1 MKALTP
7 PAPDL
12 SACPVD
18 LPETPEPSGK
28 APAAGQTLRLDVG
41 GMTCASCSARVERA
55 LNKLPGVQAASVNL
69 ATTQAE
75 VTYDP
80 QTATPQAIADAV
92 SAAGY
97 TPIVAET
104 ALDVEGMTCA
114 SCVGR
119 VERALRKQP
128 GVLSATVNLAVNRA
142 QVRYL
147 PAMLDA
153 QALAQAVVD
162 AGYGARPVQEGDAAA
177 EDASA
182 AAHARNLARMRR
194 GLLLAA
200 ALALPVLL
208 LSMLPM
214 LWPALDAALLRVSPV
229 PRFWDWVQFVLTS
242 AVLFGPGRRFF
253 RTGAI
258 AYRHLSPD
266 MNSLVATGTGAAW
279 AYSTLVLLAPQWFAA
294 ESRHVYFDS
303 AAVVVAVILAGKYLE
318 ELAKGR
324 ASTAIH
330 KLLGLQAKQATR
342 LDAQG
347 AEQQVSLAAL
357 HIGDRV
363 LVRPGE
369 RIPVDGSVIEGDSH
383 VDESML
389 TGEAVP
395 VRRKPGD
402 RVVGGTVNAEGR
414 LVIEAT
420 ALGKDTV
427 LSQIVRL
434 VESAQTGKLPVQ
446 RVADRVVAVFTPVVL
461 LIAAASFAAWLALTG
476 DVSAALVAAVAVL
489 VVACPC
495 AMGLATPAA
504 ILVGS
509 SRAAEMGVL
518 FRKGEA
524 LEALSRID
532 TVLLDKTGTV
542 TLGKPAL
549 TALHS
554 TLDDTAALRLAAA
567 LEADSEHPLA
577 RAVRDAAA
585 QRGLT
590 PPSVQGFA
598 AIPGYGVRA
607 SLDGH
612 TLLLGARRLMER
624 EGISLNTLGEQA
636 DALEAQGQTAV
647 FLAQDQNCIAV
658 LGISDPLKPEAVAVV
673 QALRQRGLAIA
684 LVTGDA
690 RRTAQ
695 AVADALGIQDAPAA
709 EPSQGGG
716 SPLGGQR
723 AHASVGVSVP
733 AAEPPQGGHLPP
745 PPPPPPGG
753 GGAHSLPP
761 AEPPQGGHLPLPTS
775 PTAWGRSDHSLPTSG
790 EGRGGDG
797 PLGGQRAH
805 ASVGV
810 SVHAEVLPQDK
821 ARVVA
826 ELQAQGRRVAF
837 VGEGLNDG
845 PALAQADVGL
855 ALASG
860 TDVAI
865 EAADV
870 SLTRG
875 DLAALPSAIDT
886 ARSTLRTIHGNL
898 FWAFAYNI
906 VLIPLA
912 AGIAAPWGVHL
923 HPMLAGVAMG
933 LSSVFVLGNS
943 LRLKR
948 LSPWQAPQVHSSA
961 QSAPLSALIHTP

>member
-1 MKALTP
+1 MHTTERLPESTACSVD
-7 PAPDL
+7 PAPL
-12 SACPVD
+12 
-18 LPETPEPSGK
+18 TN
-28 APAAGQTLRLDVG
+28 APAPQPTVTPAGPTQTLRLGVD

-55 LNKLPGVQAASVNL
+55 LRKLPGVQVASVNL
-69 ATTQAE
+69 ATAQAE
-75 VTYDP
+75 VAFDP
-80 QTATPQAIADAV
+80 QTVNAQAMVDAV
-92 SAAGY
+92 ATAGY
-97 TPIVAET
+97 TPLVAEAT
-104 ALDVEGMTCA
+104 LNVEGMTCA

-119 VERALRKQP
+119 VERALRKLP

-142 QVRYL
+142 QVRFL
-147 PAMLDA
+147 PAMLRPG
-153 QALAQAVVD
+153 ALAQAVEV
-162 AGYGARPVQEGDAAA
+162 AGYSARVLQEGGAAA

-182 AAHARNLARMRR
+182 AAHAQALARMRR
-194 GLLLAA
+194 DVALGA

-214 LWPALDAALLRVSPV
+214 VWPALGAALLRAAPV
-229 PRFWDWVQFVLTS
+229 PRFWDWVQFALTT

-279 AYSTLVLLAPQWFAA
+279 AYSTLVLLAPQGFPA

-347 AEQQVSLAAL
+347 AEQQVSVSAL
-357 HIGDRV
+357 QIGDRV

-369 RIPVDGSVIEGDSH
+369 RVPVDGRVIEGDSH

-395 VRRKPGD
+395 VRRRPGD
-402 RVVGGTVNAEGR
+402 AVVGGTVNAEGR
-414 LVIEAT
+414 LVVEAT
-420 ALGKDTV
+420 ALGADTV
-427 LSQIVRL
+427 LAQIVRL
-434 VESAQTGKLPVQ
+434 VESAQTDKLPVQ

-461 LIAAASFAAWLALTG
+461 LIAASSFAVWLLITG
-476 DVSAALVAAVAVL
+476 DLSAALVAAVAVL

-542 TLGKPAL
+542 TRGRPAL

-554 TLDDTAALRLAAA
+554 TLGDDAALRLAAA

-577 RAVRDAAA
+577 RAVREAAA
-585 QRGLT
+585 QRSQDL
-590 PPSVQGFA
+590 PAVQSFA
-598 AIPGYGVRA
+598 ALPGYGVRA
-607 SLDGH
+607 MLDGQQ
-612 TLLLGARRLMER
+612 LLLGSRRLMQE
-624 EGISLNTLGEQA
+624 EGIDLKTFSAQA
-636 DALEAQGQTAV
+636 DTLETQGQTAV
-647 FLAQDQNCIAV
+647 FLAQDGACVAV
-658 LGISDPLKPEAVAVV
+658 LGISDPVKPDAAAVV
-673 QALRQRGLAIA
+673 QALRQRGLDVA

-690 RRTAQ
+690 KRTAQ
-695 AVADALGIQDAPAA
+695 TVAQALGIA
-709 EPSQGGG
+709 
-716 SPLGGQR
+716 R
-723 AHASVGVSVP
+723 
-733 AAEPPQGGHLPP
+733 
-745 PPPPPPGG
+745 
-753 GGAHSLPP
+753 
-761 AEPPQGGHLPLPTS
+761 
-775 PTAWGRSDHSLPTSG
+775 
-790 EGRGGDG
+790 
-797 PLGGQRAH
+797 
-805 ASVGV
+805 
-810 SVHAEVLPQDK
+810 VHAEVLPADK
-821 ARVVA
+821 ARVISA
-826 ELQAQGRRVAF
+826 LQAQGKRVAF

-870 SLTRG
+870 SLTRS
-875 DLAALPSAIDT
+875 DLATLPTAIDT
-886 ARSTLRTIHGNL
+886 ARRTLRTIHGNL

-948 LSPWQAPQVHSSA
+948 LSPWIASDAQAPAASPHFASLK
-961 QSAPLSALIHTP
+961 PTP

>member
-1 MKALTP
+1 MKAPTSP
-7 PAPDL
+7 TPDL
-12 SACPVD
+12 AACPVD

-80 QTATPQAIADAV
+80 QAATPQAIADAV

-97 TPIVAET
+97 TPIVAEAT
-104 ALDVEGMTCA
+104 LDVEGMTCA

-214 LWPALDAALLRVSPV
+214 LWPALDAALLRASPV

-342 LDAQG
+342 LDARG

-369 RIPVDGSVIEGDSH
+369 RLPVDGSVIEGDSH

-577 RAVRDAAA
+577 RAVHDAAA

-590 PPSVQGFA
+590 LPTVQGFA

-607 SLDGH
+607 TLDGH

-624 EGISLNTLGEQA
+624 ESISLNTLCEQA

-647 FLAQDQNCIAV
+647 FLAQDQNCIAI

-695 AVADALGIQDAPAA
+695 AVAVALGIQDAPAA
-709 EPSQGGG
+709 EPS
-716 SPLGGQR
+716 
-723 AHASVGVSVP
+723 
-733 AAEPPQGGHLPP
+733 
-745 PPPPPPGG
+745 
-753 GGAHSLPP
+753 
-761 AEPPQGGHLPLPTS
+761 QGGHLPLPTS
-775 PTAWGRSDHSLPTSG
+775 PTAWGRSDHSLPASG

-961 QSAPLSALIHTP
+961 QSAPLSALTHTP

>member
-1 MKALTP
+1 MKAPTS

-12 SACPVD
+12 AACPVD
-18 LPETPEPSGK
+18 LSDAPTPEPSGK

-55 LNKLPGVQAASVNL
+55 LNKLPGVQTSSVNL

-75 VTYDP
+75 VSYDP
-80 QTATPQAIADAV
+80 QAATPQAIADAV

-97 TPIVAET
+97 TPIVAEAT
-104 ALDVEGMTCA
+104 LDVEGMTCA

-214 LWPALDAALLRVSPV
+214 LWPALDAALLRASPV

-342 LDAQG
+342 LDARG

-369 RIPVDGSVIEGDSH
+369 RLPVDGSVIEGDSH

-395 VRRKPGD
+395 VRRKPSD

-577 RAVRDAAA
+577 RAVHDAAA

-590 PPSVQGFA
+590 LPTVQGFA

-607 SLDGH
+607 TLDGH

-624 EGISLNTLGEQA
+624 ESISLNTLCEQA

-647 FLAQDQNCIAV
+647 FLAQDQKCIAV

-695 AVADALGIQDAPAA
+695 AVAVALGIQDAPAA
-709 EPSQGGG
+709 EPPQGGG

-733 AAEPPQGGHLPP
+733 AAEP
-745 PPPPPPGG
+745 
-753 GGAHSLPP
+753 S
-761 AEPPQGGHLPLPTS
+761 QGGHLPLPTS
-775 PTAWGRSDHSLPTSG
+775 PTAWGRSDHSLPASG

-948 LSPWQAPQVHSSA
+948 LSPWQAPVSRPAA
-961 QSAPLSALIHTP
+961 QSPALSPLTHTP

>member
-1 MKALTP
+1 MKAPAST
-7 PAPDL
+7 APDL
-12 SACPVD
+12 TACPVD
-18 LPETPEPSGK
+18 LPVTPEPSGK

-55 LNKLPGVQAASVNL
+55 LRKLPGVQAASVNL

-75 VTYDP
+75 VSYDP

-97 TPIVAET
+97 TPMVAET

-214 LWPALDAALLRVSPV
+214 LWPALDASLLRASPV

-347 AEQQVSLAAL
+347 AEQQVNLAAL

-590 PPSVQGFA
+590 PPAVQGFA

-647 FLAQDQNCIAV
+647 FLAQDQTCIAV

-709 EPSQGGG
+709 EPSQGG
-716 SPLGGQR
+716 
-723 AHASVGVSVP
+723 
-733 AAEPPQGGHLPP
+733 
-745 PPPPPPGG
+745 
-753 GGAHSLPP
+753 
-761 AEPPQGGHLPLPTS
+761 HLPLPTS
-775 PTAWGRSDHSLPTSG
+775 PTAWAGVGMAPSG
-790 EGRGGDG
+790 GIERMQAWGSPSMPKCCRKTRPAWSPNCRRRGGAW
-797 PLGGQRAH
+797 P
-805 ASVGV
+805 
-810 SVHAEVLPQDK
+810 
-821 ARVVA
+821 
-826 ELQAQGRRVAF
+826 
-837 VGEGLNDG
+837 
-845 PALAQADVGL
+845 
-855 ALASG
+855 
-860 TDVAI
+860 
-865 EAADV
+865 
-870 SLTRG
+870 
-875 DLAALPSAIDT
+875 
-886 ARSTLRTIHGNL
+886 
-898 FWAFAYNI
+898 
-906 VLIPLA
+906 
-912 AGIAAPWGVHL
+912 
-923 HPMLAGVAMG
+923 
-933 LSSVFVLGNS
+933 
-943 LRLKR
+943 
-948 LSPWQAPQVHSSA
+948 SSA
-961 QSAPLSALIHTP
+961 KG

>member
-1 MKALTP
+1 MSDITTP
-7 PAPDL
+7 DDNLA
-12 SACPVD
+12 ACPVE
-18 LPETPEPSGK
+18 PPSEPTP
-28 APAAGQTLRLDVG
+28 APPPTTQGAVAKGQPLRLDVD

-55 LNKLPGVQAASVNL
+55 LRKLPGVQAASVNL

-75 VTYDP
+75 VLYDP
-80 QTATPQAIADAV
+80 QAATPQTIADAV

-97 TPIVAET
+97 TPLLAEAT
-104 ALDVEGMTCA
+104 LDVDGMTCA

-119 VERALRKQP
+119 VERALRKQT

-147 PAMLDA
+147 PSMLNA
-153 QALAQAVVD
+153 EALAQTVIA
-162 AGYGARPVQEGDAAA
+162 AGYDARPVQEADAAA

-182 AAHARNLARMRR
+182 AAHARSLLRARR
-194 GLLLAA
+194 GVWIAA
-200 ALALPVLL
+200 LLALPVLV

-214 LWPALDAALLRVSPV
+214 LWPALDAALLRASPI
-229 PRFWDWVQFVLTS
+229 PRFWDWVQFVLTT

-279 AYSTLVLLAPQWFAA
+279 VYSTLVLFAPQWFPAA
-294 ESRHVYFDS
+294 SRHVYFDS

-330 KLLGLQAKQATR
+330 KLLGLQAKQATQF
-342 LDAQG
+342 DAHG
-347 AEQQVSLAAL
+347 AEQQVSVSAL
-357 HIGDRV
+357 QIGDRV

-369 RIPVDGSVIEGDSH
+369 RLPVDGRVLEGDSH

-389 TGEAVP
+389 TGEPLP
-395 VRRKPGD
+395 VRRHAGD
-402 RVVGGTVNAEGR
+402 AVVGGTVNAEGR

-420 ALGKDTV
+420 ALGANTV
-427 LSQIVRL
+427 LAQIVRL
-434 VESAQTGKLPVQ
+434 VENAQTGKLPVQ
-446 RVADRVVAVFTPVVL
+446 RVADRVVAIFTPVVL
-461 LIAAASFAAWLALTG
+461 LIAAASFAAWLLLTG
-476 DVSAALVAAVAVL
+476 DLSAALVAAVAVL

-524 LEALSRID
+524 LEALSHID

-542 TLGKPAL
+542 TRGRPAL

-554 TLDDTAALRLAAA
+554 SLDHDAALRLAAA

-585 QRGLT
+585 QRNLQL
-590 PPSVQGFA
+590 PPVQSFA

-607 SLDGH
+607 MLDGQQ
-612 TLLLGARRLMER
+612 LLLGARRLMQKEA
-624 EGISLNTLGEQA
+624 IDLKTFSAQA
-636 DALEAQGQTAV
+636 DTLEAQGQTAV
-647 FLAQDQNCIAV
+647 FLAQGGVCVAV
-658 LGISDPLKPEAVAVV
+658 LGISDPVKLDAAAVV
-673 QALRQRGLAIA
+673 QALRQRGLDVA

-690 RRTAQ
+690 QRTAQ
-695 AVADALGIQDAPAA
+695 AVAQTLGIAQ
-709 EPSQGGG
+709 
-716 SPLGGQR
+716 
-723 AHASVGVSVP
+723 
-733 AAEPPQGGHLPP
+733 
-745 PPPPPPGG
+745 
-753 GGAHSLPP
+753 
-761 AEPPQGGHLPLPTS
+761 
-775 PTAWGRSDHSLPTSG
+775 
-790 EGRGGDG
+790 
-797 PLGGQRAH
+797 
-805 ASVGV
+805 
-810 SVHAEVLPQDK
+810 VHAEVLPADK
-821 ARVVA
+821 ARVVSV
-826 ELQAQGRRVAF
+826 LQAKGRRVAF
-837 VGEGLNDG
+837 VGDGLNDG

-875 DLAALPSAIDT
+875 ELATLPTAIDT
-886 ARSTLRTIHGNL
+886 ARHTMRAIHGNL

-912 AGIAAPWGVHL
+912 AGVAAPWGVHL

-933 LSSVFVLGNS
+933 LSSVFVLANS

-948 LSPWQAPQVHSSA
+948 LRSWVAPQAAQPA
-961 QSAPLSALIHTP
+961 QSLAHPPVLHTP

>member
-1 MKALTP
+1 MKAPTS

-12 SACPVD
+12 AACPVD
-18 LPETPEPSGK
+18 LSDAPTPEPSGK

-55 LNKLPGVQAASVNL
+55 LRKLPGVQAASVNL

-80 QTATPQAIADAV
+80 QAATPQAIADAV

-97 TPIVAET
+97 TPMVAET

-162 AGYGARPVQEGDAAA
+162 AGYGARLVQEGDAAA
-177 EDASA
+177 ENASA

-214 LWPALDAALLRVSPV
+214 LWPALDAALLRASPV
-229 PRFWDWVQFVLTS
+229 PRFWDWVQFVFTS

-279 AYSTLVLLAPQWFAA
+279 AYSTLVLLVPQWFAA

-461 LIAAASFAAWLALTG
+461 LIAAASFATWLALTG

-590 PPSVQGFA
+590 PPAVQNFA

-607 SLDGH
+607 TLDGH

-624 EGISLNTLGEQA
+624 EGIALNTLGEQA

-647 FLAQDQNCIAV
+647 FLAQDQKCIAV

-709 EPSQGGG
+709 EPPQGGG

-723 AHASVGVSVP
+723 AHASVGVF
-733 AAEPPQGGHLPP
+733 
-745 PPPPPPGG
+745 
-753 GGAHSLPP
+753 
-761 AEPPQGGHLPLPTS
+761 
-775 PTAWGRSDHSLPTSG
+775 
-790 EGRGGDG
+790 
-797 PLGGQRAH
+797 
-805 ASVGV
+805 
-810 SVHAEVLPQDK
+810 VHAEVLPQDK

-948 LSPWQAPQVHSSA
+948 LSPWQAPVSRPAA
-961 QSAPLSALIHTP
+961 QSPALSPLTHTP

>member
-1 MKALTP
+1 MKAPTS
-7 PAPDL
+7 PAPAL
-12 SACPVD
+12 TACPVD
-18 LPETPEPSGK
+18 LPDAPTPEPSGK
-28 APAAGQTLRLDVG
+28 APAAGQTLRLDVD

-55 LNKLPGVQAASVNL
+55 LNKLPGVQTASVNL

-75 VTYDP
+75 VSYDP

-229 PRFWDWVQFVLTS
+229 PRFWDWVQFALTS

-369 RIPVDGSVIEGDSH
+369 RLPVDGSVIEGDSH

-446 RVADRVVAVFTPVVL
+446 RVADRVVAVFTPIVL
-461 LIAAASFAAWLALTG
+461 LIAATSFLAWLWLTG

-585 QRGLT
+585 QRGL
-590 PPSVQGFA
+590 PLPAVQNFA

-607 SLDGH
+607 TLDDH

-624 EGISLNTLGEQA
+624 EGISLNTLGAQA

-647 FLAQDQNCIAV
+647 FLARDGVCVAV
-658 LGISDPLKPEAVAVV
+658 LGISDPIKPDAAAVV
-673 QALRQRGLAIA
+673 QALRERGIEVA

-690 RRTAQ
+690 QRTAQ
-695 AVADALGIQDAPAA
+695 AVANALEI
-709 EPSQGGG
+709 SQ
-716 SPLGGQR
+716 
-723 AHASVGVSVP
+723 
-733 AAEPPQGGHLPP
+733 
-745 PPPPPPGG
+745 
-753 GGAHSLPP
+753 
-761 AEPPQGGHLPLPTS
+761 
-775 PTAWGRSDHSLPTSG
+775 
-790 EGRGGDG
+790 
-797 PLGGQRAH
+797 
-805 ASVGV
+805 
-810 SVHAEVLPQDK
+810 VHAEVLPQDK

-948 LSPWQAPQVHSSA
+948 LSPWQAPQAHSSA
-961 QSAPLSALIHTP
+961 QSVPISALIHTP

>member
-1 MKALTP
+1 MKAPTSP
-7 PAPDL
+7 TPDL
-12 SACPVD
+12 AACPVD

-80 QTATPQAIADAV
+80 QAATPQAIADAV

-97 TPIVAET
+97 TPIVAEAT
-104 ALDVEGMTCA
+104 LDVEGMTCA

-214 LWPALDAALLRVSPV
+214 LWPALDAALLRASPV

-342 LDAQG
+342 LDARG

-369 RIPVDGSVIEGDSH
+369 RLPVDGSVIEGDSH

-577 RAVRDAAA
+577 RAVHDAAA

-590 PPSVQGFA
+590 LPTVQGFA

-607 SLDGH
+607 TLDGH

-624 EGISLNTLGEQA
+624 ESISLNTLCEQA

-647 FLAQDQNCIAV
+647 FLAQDQNCIAI

-695 AVADALGIQDAPAA
+695 AVAVALGIQDAPAA
-709 EPSQGGG
+709 EPPQGGG

-733 AAEPPQGGHLPP
+733 AAEP
-745 PPPPPPGG
+745 
-753 GGAHSLPP
+753 S
-761 AEPPQGGHLPLPTS
+761 QGGHLPLPTS
-775 PTAWGRSDHSLPTSG
+775 PTAWGRSDHSLPASG

-961 QSAPLSALIHTP
+961 QSAPLSALTHTP

>member
-1 MKALTP
+1 MKAPTSP
-7 PAPDL
+7 TPDL
-12 SACPVD
+12 AACPVD
-18 LPETPEPSGK
+18 LSDAPTPEPSGK

-55 LNKLPGVQAASVNL
+55 LNKLPGVQTSSVNL

-75 VTYDP
+75 VSYDP
-80 QTATPQAIADAV
+80 QAATPQAIADAV

-97 TPIVAET
+97 TPIVAEAT
-104 ALDVEGMTCA
+104 LDVEGMTCA

-214 LWPALDAALLRVSPV
+214 LWPALDAALLRASPV

-342 LDAQG
+342 LDARG

-369 RIPVDGSVIEGDSH
+369 RLPVDGSVIEGDSH

-577 RAVRDAAA
+577 RAVHDAAA

-590 PPSVQGFA
+590 LPTVQGFA

-607 SLDGH
+607 TLDGH

-624 EGISLNTLGEQA
+624 ESISLNTLCEQA

-647 FLAQDQNCIAV
+647 FLAQDQNCIAI

-695 AVADALGIQDAPAA
+695 AVAVALGIQDAPAA
-709 EPSQGGG
+709 EPPQGGG

-733 AAEPPQGGHLPP
+733 AAEP
-745 PPPPPPGG
+745 
-753 GGAHSLPP
+753 S
-761 AEPPQGGHLPLPTS
+761 QGGHLPLPTS
-775 PTAWGRSDHSLPTSG
+775 PTAWGRSDHSLPASG

-961 QSAPLSALIHTP
+961 QSAPLSALTHTP

>member
-1 MKALTP
+1 MNTTEP
-7 PAPDL
+7 T
-12 SACPVD
+12 ACPVD
-18 LPETPEPSGK
+18 LAPQAAAPLLQTTTPPTGS
-28 APAAGQTLRLDVG
+28 AQTLRLGVD

-55 LNKLPGVQAASVNL
+55 LRKLPGVQAASVNL

-75 VTYDP
+75 ATYDP
-80 QTATPQAIADAV
+80 QVVTPQNLVDAV
-92 SAAGY
+92 GAAGY
-97 TPIVAET
+97 TPVLSEAT
-104 ALDVEGMTCA
+104 LDVEGMTCA

-153 QALAQAVVD
+153 DTLAQAVIA
-162 AGYGARPVQEGDAAA
+162 AGYGAHPVQEGDTAA

-182 AAHARNLARMRR
+182 AAHARSLARMRR
-194 GLLLAA
+194 DVLLAA
-200 ALALPVLL
+200 GLALPVLL

-214 LWPALDAALLRVSPV
+214 VWHGLDAALLRASPV
-229 PRFWDWVQFVLTS
+229 PRFWDWVQFVLTT

-330 KLLGLQAKQATR
+330 KLLGLQAKQATQ

-347 AEQQVSLAAL
+347 EERQISVSAL
-357 HIGDRV
+357 QIGDRV

-369 RIPVDGSVIEGDSH
+369 RLPVDGRVLDGDSH

-395 VRRKPGD
+395 VRRKAGD
-402 RVVGGTVNAEGR
+402 AVVGGTVNAEGR

-427 LSQIVRL
+427 LAQIVRL
-434 VESAQTGKLPVQ
+434 VENAQTGKLPVQ

-461 LIAAASFAAWLALTG
+461 LIAAASFAAWLLLTG
-476 DVSAALVAAVAVL
+476 DLSAALVAAVAVL

-509 SRAAEMGVL
+509 SRAAELGVL

-524 LEALSRID
+524 LEALSNINS
-532 TVLLDKTGTV
+532 VLLDKTGTV
-542 TLGKPAL
+542 TLGRPAL

-554 TLDDTAALRLAAA
+554 TLGDDAALRLAAA

-577 RAVRDAAA
+577 RAVREAAEK
-585 QRGLT
+585 RGLSI
-590 PPSVQGFA
+590 PAVQGFA
-598 AIPGYGVRA
+598 AIPGYGVRGQ
-607 SLDGH
+607 LDGQS
-612 TLLLGARRLMER
+612 LLLGARRLMALEHIPLDAF
-624 EGISLNTLGEQA
+624 GAQA

-647 FLAQDQNCIAV
+647 FLARDGVCVAV
-658 LGISDPLKPEAVAVV
+658 LGISDPVKPDAAAVV
-673 QALRQRGLAIA
+673 QALRQRGLDVA

-690 RRTAQ
+690 QRTAQ
-695 AVADALGIQDAPAA
+695 AVANALGITQI
-709 EPSQGGG
+709 
-716 SPLGGQR
+716 
-723 AHASVGVSVP
+723 
-733 AAEPPQGGHLPP
+733 
-745 PPPPPPGG
+745 
-753 GGAHSLPP
+753 
-761 AEPPQGGHLPLPTS
+761 
-775 PTAWGRSDHSLPTSG
+775 
-790 EGRGGDG
+790 
-797 PLGGQRAH
+797 
-805 ASVGV
+805 
-810 SVHAEVLPQDK
+810 HAEVLPQDK
-821 ARVVA
+821 AQVVKD
-826 ELQAQGRRVAF
+826 LQTQGRRVAF
-837 VGEGLNDG
+837 VGDGLNDG

-875 DLAALPSAIDT
+875 DLATLPTAIDT
-886 ARSTLRTIHGNL
+886 ARHTLRTIHGNL

-912 AGIAAPWGVHL
+912 AGVAAPWGVHL

-948 LSPWQAPQVHSSA
+948 LRSWVAPPPALHRNAQPHSPVF
-961 QSAPLSALIHTP
+961 HTP

>member
-1 MKALTP
+1 MKAPTSP
-7 PAPDL
+7 TPDL
-12 SACPVD
+12 AACPVD

-80 QTATPQAIADAV
+80 QAATPQAIADAV

-97 TPIVAET
+97 TPIVAEAT
-104 ALDVEGMTCA
+104 LDVEGMTCA

-330 KLLGLQAKQATR
+330 KLLRLQAKQATR

-357 HIGDRV
+357 RIGDRV

-369 RIPVDGSVIEGDSH
+369 RLPVDGSVIEGDSH

-434 VESAQTGKLPVQ
+434 VENAQTGKLPVQ

-461 LIAAASFAAWLALTG
+461 LIAAASFAVWLALTG

-554 TLDDTAALRLAAA
+554 TLQDTEALRLAAA

-577 RAVRDAAA
+577 RAVHDAAA

-590 PPSVQGFA
+590 LPTVQNFA

-607 SLDGH
+607 TLDGH

-624 EGISLNTLGEQA
+624 ESISLNTLGEQA

-673 QALRQRGLAIA
+673 QALRQRGLSIA

-695 AVADALGIQDAPAA
+695 AVADALGIHDAPAA
-709 EPSQGGG
+709 EPPQGGG

-733 AAEPPQGGHLPP
+733 AAEP
-745 PPPPPPGG
+745 
-753 GGAHSLPP
+753 S
-761 AEPPQGGHLPLPTS
+761 QGGHLPLPTS
-775 PTAWGRSDHSLPTSG
+775 PTAWRRSDHSLPTSG

-805 ASVGV
+805 ANVGV

-948 LSPWQAPQVHSSA
+948 LSPWQAPQAHSSA

>member
-1 MKALTP
+1 MKAPTSP
-7 PAPDL
+7 TPDL
-12 SACPVD
+12 AACPVD

-80 QTATPQAIADAV
+80 QAATPQAIADAV

-97 TPIVAET
+97 TPIVAEAT
-104 ALDVEGMTCA
+104 LDVEGMTCA

-214 LWPALDAALLRVSPV
+214 LWPALDAALLRASPV

-342 LDAQG
+342 LDARG

-369 RIPVDGSVIEGDSH
+369 RLPVDGSVIEGDSH

-577 RAVRDAAA
+577 RAVHDAAA

-590 PPSVQGFA
+590 LPTVQGFA

-607 SLDGH
+607 TLDGH

-624 EGISLNTLGEQA
+624 ESISLNTLCEQA

-647 FLAQDQNCIAV
+647 FLAQDQNCIAI

-695 AVADALGIQDAPAA
+695 AVAVALGIQDAPAA
-709 EPSQGGG
+709 EPPQGGG

-733 AAEPPQGGHLPP
+733 AAEP
-745 PPPPPPGG
+745 
-753 GGAHSLPP
+753 S
-761 AEPPQGGHLPLPTS
+761 QGGHLPLPTS

-961 QSAPLSALIHTP
+961 QSAPLSALTHTP

>member
-1 MKALTP
+1 
-7 PAPDL
+7 
-12 SACPVD
+12 
-18 LPETPEPSGK
+18 
-28 APAAGQTLRLDVG
+28 
-41 GMTCASCSARVERA
+41 
-55 LNKLPGVQAASVNL
+55 
-69 ATTQAE
+69 
-75 VTYDP
+75 
-80 QTATPQAIADAV
+80 
-92 SAAGY
+92 
-97 TPIVAET
+97 
-104 ALDVEGMTCA
+104 
-114 SCVGR
+114 
-119 VERALRKQP
+119 
-128 GVLSATVNLAVNRA
+128 
-142 QVRYL
+142 
-147 PAMLDA
+147 
-153 QALAQAVVD
+153 
-162 AGYGARPVQEGDAAA
+162 
-177 EDASA
+177 
-182 AAHARNLARMRR
+182 
-194 GLLLAA
+194 
-200 ALALPVLL
+200 
-208 LSMLPM
+208 
-214 LWPALDAALLRVSPV
+214 
-229 PRFWDWVQFVLTS
+229 
-242 AVLFGPGRRFF
+242 
-253 RTGAI
+253 
-258 AYRHLSPD
+258 
-266 MNSLVATGTGAAW
+266 
-279 AYSTLVLLAPQWFAA
+279 PQWFAA

-461 LIAAASFAAWLALTG
+461 LIAAASFAAWLTLTG

-532 TVLLDKTGTV
+532 TVL
-542 TLGKPAL
+542 
-549 TALHS
+549 
-554 TLDDTAALRLAAA
+554 AAA

-590 PPSVQGFA
+590 PPAVQGFA
-598 AIPGYGVRA
+598 AILGYGVRA

-695 AVADALGIQDAPAA
+695 AVAVALGIHDAPA
-709 EPSQGGG
+709 
-716 SPLGGQR
+716 
-723 AHASVGVSVP
+723 
-733 AAEPPQGGHLPP
+733 
-745 PPPPPPGG
+745 
-753 GGAHSLPP
+753 

-790 EGRGGDG
+790 EG
-797 PLGGQRAH
+797 
-805 ASVGV
+805 
-810 SVHAEVLPQDK
+810 
-821 ARVVA
+821 A

-886 ARSTLRTIHGNL
+886 ARHTLRTIHGNL

>member
-1 MKALTP
+1 MKAP
-7 PAPDL
+7 ASPAPDL
-12 SACPVD
+12 AACPVD

-80 QTATPQAIADAV
+80 QAATPQAIADAV

-97 TPIVAET
+97 TPIVAEAT
-104 ALDVEGMTCA
+104 LDVEGMTCA

-182 AAHARNLARMRR
+182 AAHARNLARLRR

-214 LWPALDAALLRVSPV
+214 LWPALDAALLRASPV
-229 PRFWDWVQFVLTS
+229 PRFWDWAQFVLTS

-461 LIAAASFAAWLALTG
+461 LIAAASFAAWLTLTG

-554 TLDDTAALRLAAA
+554 TLDDTEALRLAAA

-590 PPSVQGFA
+590 PPAVQGFA
-598 AIPGYGVRA
+598 AILGYGVRA

-695 AVADALGIQDAPAA
+695 AVAVALGIHDAPA
-709 EPSQGGG
+709 
-716 SPLGGQR
+716 
-723 AHASVGVSVP
+723 
-733 AAEPPQGGHLPP
+733 
-745 PPPPPPGG
+745 
-753 GGAHSLPP
+753 

-886 ARSTLRTIHGNL
+886 ARHTLRTIHGNL

>member
-1 MKALTP
+1 
-7 PAPDL
+7 
-12 SACPVD
+12 VD

-80 QTATPQAIADAV
+80 QAATPQAIADAV

-97 TPIVAET
+97 TPIVAEAT
-104 ALDVEGMTCA
+104 LDVEGMTCA

-182 AAHARNLARMRR
+182 AAHARNLARLRR

-214 LWPALDAALLRVSPV
+214 LWPALDAALLRASPV
-229 PRFWDWVQFVLTS
+229 PRFWDWAQFVLTS

-461 LIAAASFAAWLALTG
+461 LIAAASFAAWLTLTG

-554 TLDDTAALRLAAA
+554 TLDDTEALRLAAA

-590 PPSVQGFA
+590 PPAVQGFA
-598 AIPGYGVRA
+598 AILGYGVRA

-695 AVADALGIQDAPAA
+695 AVAVALGIHDAPA
-709 EPSQGGG
+709 
-716 SPLGGQR
+716 
-723 AHASVGVSVP
+723 
-733 AAEPPQGGHLPP
+733 
-745 PPPPPPGG
+745 
-753 GGAHSLPP
+753 

-886 ARSTLRTIHGNL
+886 ARHTLRTIHGNL

>member
-1 MKALTP
+1 M
-7 PAPDL
+7 APDTPT
-12 SACPVD
+12 ACPIDSQEPQTNPV
-18 LPETPEPSGK
+18 PANTPSTT
-28 APAAGQTLRLDVG
+28 GQTLRLDVD

-55 LNKLPGVQAASVNL
+55 LRKLPGVQAASVNL
-69 ATTQAE
+69 ATNQAE
-75 VTYDP
+75 VTIDP
-80 QTATPQAIADAV
+80 QTATAQQLVDAV

-97 TPIVAET
+97 TPLVAEAT
-104 ALDVEGMTCA
+104 LDVEGMTCA
-114 SCVGR
+114 SCSGR
-119 VERALRKQP
+119 VERALRKLP
-128 GVLSATVNLAVNRA
+128 GVLAATVNLAVNRA

-147 PAMLDA
+147 PAMLA
-153 QALAQAVVD
+153 PAALAQAVVA
-162 AGYGARPVQEGDAAA
+162 AGYGARPVEEGDTAA

-182 AAHARNLARMRR
+182 RAHERSVAALRR
-194 GLLLAA
+194 DVVAA
-200 ALALPVLL
+200 AVLALPVLL

-214 LWPALDAALLRVSPV
+214 AWPALDAALLRAAPL
-229 PRFWDWVQFVLTS
+229 PRFWEWVQFALTT

-253 RTGAI
+253 RTGLI

-279 AYSTLVLLAPQWFAA
+279 AYSTLVLFAPHLFAA

-303 AAVVVAVILAGKYLE
+303 AAVVVAVILLGKYLE

-324 ASTAIH
+324 ASAAMH
-330 KLLGLQAKQATR
+330 KLLGLQAKQATL
-342 LDAQG
+342 LDAG
-347 AEQQVSLAAL
+347 GSEREVGIAAL
-357 HIGDRV
+357 HLGDRV

-369 RIPVDGSVIEGDSH
+369 RLPVDGLIVEGDSH

-389 TGEAVP
+389 TGEPVP
-395 VRRKPGD
+395 VHRKPGD

-420 ALGKDTV
+420 ALGADSV
-427 LSQIVRL
+427 LAQIVRL

-446 RVADRVVAVFTPVVL
+446 RVADRVVAVFTPAVL
-461 LIAAASFAAWLALTG
+461 LIAAASFAVWLGLTG
-476 DVSAALVAAVAVL
+476 DVSVALVAAVAVL

-509 SRAAEMGVL
+509 SRAAEMGML

-542 TLGKPAL
+542 TLGRPAL

-554 TLDDTAALRLAAA
+554 ALGDDEALRLAAA

-577 RAVRDAAA
+577 RAVREAATA
-585 QRGLT
+585 RGLVIPT
-590 PPSVQGFA
+590 VQGFA
-598 AIPGYGVRA
+598 AIPGYGVRGI
-607 SLDGH
+607 LDGH
-612 TLLLGARRLMER
+612 SLLLGARRLMQR
-624 EGISLNTLGEQA
+624 EGVALGEFVAQA
-636 DALEAQGQTAV
+636 DALEARGQTAV
-647 FLAQDQNCIAV
+647 YLAQDGACVAV
-658 LGISDPLKPEAVAVV
+658 LGIADPIKPEAAAVV
-673 QALRQRGLAIA
+673 QALHRRGLSVT

-690 RRTAQ
+690 QRTAQ
-695 AVADALGIQDAPAA
+695 AVADALGIQ
-709 EPSQGGG
+709 Q
-716 SPLGGQR
+716 
-723 AHASVGVSVP
+723 
-733 AAEPPQGGHLPP
+733 
-745 PPPPPPGG
+745 
-753 GGAHSLPP
+753 
-761 AEPPQGGHLPLPTS
+761 
-775 PTAWGRSDHSLPTSG
+775 
-790 EGRGGDG
+790 
-797 PLGGQRAH
+797 
-805 ASVGV
+805 
-810 SVHAEVLPQDK
+810 VHAEVLPQDK
-821 ARVVA
+821 ARIVA
-826 ELQAQGRRVAF
+826 DLQAQGRRVAF

-870 SLTRG
+870 SLARG
-875 DLAALPSAIDT
+875 DLATLPTAIDT
-886 ARSTLRTIHGNL
+886 ARHTLRTIHGNL

-912 AGIAAPWGVHL
+912 AGVAAPWGVHL

-948 LSPWQAPQVHSSA
+948 LSPWSA
-961 QSAPLSALIHTP
+961 THPSPTPPSTAITSLPPTT

>member
-1 MKALTP
+1 MNTTEHTIESP
-7 PAPDL
+7 
-12 SACPVD
+12 SCPVD
-18 LPETPEPSGK
+18 PPQQLTEPLLQPS
-28 APAAGQTLRLDVG
+28 APPAGPAQTLRLDVD

-55 LNKLPGVQAASVNL
+55 LRKLPGVQSASVNL
-69 ATTQAE
+69 ATNQAE
-75 VTYDP
+75 VAYDP
-80 QTATPQAIADAV
+80 QTASPQAIADAV

-97 TPIVAET
+97 TPLVAEAT
-104 ALDVEGMTCA
+104 LDVDGMTCA

-119 VERALRKQP
+119 VERALRRQP

-147 PAMLDA
+147 PAMLQA
-153 QALAQAVVD
+153 AALAQAVMT
-162 AGYGARPVQEGDAAA
+162 AGYDARVVQEGDAAA

-182 AAHARNLARMRR
+182 AAHAQALARMRR
-194 GLLLAA
+194 GLILAV

-214 LWPALDAALLRVSPV
+214 VWPALDAALLHTSPTA
-229 PRFWDWVQFVLTS
+229 RFWDWVQFALTT

-253 RTGAI
+253 RSGAI

-347 AEQQVSLAAL
+347 AEQQVGVSAL
-357 HIGDRV
+357 QIGDRV

-369 RIPVDGSVIEGDSH
+369 RLPVDGRVLEGDSH

-402 RVVGGTVNAEGR
+402 AVVGGTVNAEGR

-420 ALGKDTV
+420 ALGADTV
-427 LSQIVRL
+427 LAQIVRL
-434 VESAQTGKLPVQ
+434 VENAQTGKLPVQ

-461 LIAAASFAAWLALTG
+461 LIAASSFAAWLLLTG
-476 DVSAALVAAVAVL
+476 DLSAALVAAVAVL

-542 TLGKPAL
+542 TLGRPAL
-549 TALHS
+549 TALRS
-554 TLDDTAALRLAAA
+554 TLEDAAALRLAAA

-577 RAVRDAAA
+577 RAVREAAA
-585 QRGLT
+585 ARALDI
-590 PPSVQGFA
+590 PAVQDFA

-607 SLDGH
+607 MLGGRH
-612 TLLLGARRLMER
+612 LLLGARRLMQR
-624 EGISLNTLGEQA
+624 ESVALDDFTADA

-647 FLAQDQNCIAV
+647 FLARDGVCVAV
-658 LGISDPLKPEAVAVV
+658 LGIADPVKPDAAAVV
-673 QALRQRGLAIA
+673 QALRQRGLRVA

-690 RRTAQ
+690 QRTAQ
-695 AVADALGIQDAPAA
+695 AVARILNIEQ
-709 EPSQGGG
+709 
-716 SPLGGQR
+716 
-723 AHASVGVSVP
+723 
-733 AAEPPQGGHLPP
+733 
-745 PPPPPPGG
+745 
-753 GGAHSLPP
+753 
-761 AEPPQGGHLPLPTS
+761 
-775 PTAWGRSDHSLPTSG
+775 
-790 EGRGGDG
+790 
-797 PLGGQRAH
+797 
-805 ASVGV
+805 
-810 SVHAEVLPQDK
+810 VHAEVLPQDK
-821 ARVVA
+821 ARVVT

-837 VGEGLNDG
+837 VGDGLNDG

-875 DLAALPSAIDT
+875 DLATLPTAIDA
-886 ARSTLRTIHGNL
+886 ARRTLRTIHGNL

-912 AGIAAPWGVHL
+912 AGAAAPWGVHL
-923 HPMLAGVAMG
+923 HPMLAGLAMG

-948 LSPWQAPQVHSSA
+948 LSPWIATDASPPA
-961 QSAPLSALIHTP
+961 QSLHLSASTPAP

>member
-1 MKALTP
+1 MRTTEHITEP
-7 PAPDL
+7 T
-12 SACPVD
+12 ACPVE
-18 LPETPEPSGK
+18 LRPEVAPQPAPPSS
-28 APAAGQTLRLDVG
+28 APPAGSTQVLRLGVD
-41 GMTCASCSARVERA
+41 GMTCASCSARAERA
-55 LNKLPGVQAASVNL
+55 LRKLPGVRAASVNL
-69 ATTQAE
+69 AIAQAE
-75 VTYDP
+75 VAYDP
-80 QTATPQAIADAV
+80 QTVTPQAIVDAV
-92 SAAGY
+92 AAAGY
-97 TPIVAET
+97 TPLVSEAT
-104 ALDVEGMTCA
+104 LDVEGMTCA

-119 VERALRKQP
+119 VERALRKLP
-128 GVLSATVNLAVNRA
+128 GVLAATVNLAVNRA
-142 QVRYL
+142 QVRFL
-147 PAMLDA
+147 SAMLQPD
-153 QALAQAVVD
+153 ALAQAVVA
-162 AGYGARPVQEGDAAA
+162 AGYAARVVQDGDALA

-182 AAHARNLARMRR
+182 AAHAQVLARMRR
-194 GLLLAA
+194 DVILGA

-208 LSMLPM
+208 LAMLPM
-214 LWPALDAALLRVSPV
+214 VWPALDAALLRTAPV
-229 PRFWDWVQFVLTS
+229 PRFWDGVQCALTT

-253 RTGAI
+253 RAGAI

-279 AYSTLVLLAPQWFAA
+279 AYSTLVLLAPQWFPA

-303 AAVVVAVILAGKYLE
+303 AAVVVAVILGGKYLE

-347 AEQQVSLAAL
+347 AEQQVSVSAL
-357 HIGDRV
+357 QIGDRV

-369 RIPVDGSVIEGDSH
+369 RVPVDGRVIEGDSH

-389 TGEAVP
+389 TGEPLP
-395 VRRKPGD
+395 VRRRPGD
-402 RVVGGTVNAEGR
+402 AVVGGTVNAEGR

-420 ALGKDTV
+420 ALGADTV
-427 LSQIVRL
+427 LAQIVRL
-434 VESAQTGKLPVQ
+434 VEGAQTGKLPVQ

-461 LIAAASFAAWLALTG
+461 LIAVASFAAWLLFAG
-476 DVSAALVAAVAVL
+476 DLSAALVAAVAVL

-524 LEALSRID
+524 LETLSRID

-542 TLGKPAL
+542 TLGRPAL
-549 TALHS
+549 TALHTS
-554 TLDDTAALRLAAA
+554 VNDAAALRLAAA

-577 RAVRDAAA
+577 RAVRDAASA
-585 QRGLT
+585 RGLDV
-590 PPSVQGFA
+590 PAVQDFA
-598 AIPGYGVRA
+598 ALPGYGVRGV
-607 SLDGH
+607 LGGH
-612 TLLLGARRLMER
+612 LLLLGARRLMQR
-624 EGISLNTLGEQA
+624 EGVALGELAAIA

-647 FLAQDQNCIAV
+647 FLAQDGVGVAV
-658 LGISDPLKPEAVAVV
+658 LGIADPVKPDAAAVV
-673 QALRQRGLAIA
+673 QALRQRGLEIA

-690 RRTAQ
+690 QRTAQ
-695 AVADALGIQDAPAA
+695 AVATQLGIAQ
-709 EPSQGGG
+709 
-716 SPLGGQR
+716 
-723 AHASVGVSVP
+723 
-733 AAEPPQGGHLPP
+733 
-745 PPPPPPGG
+745 
-753 GGAHSLPP
+753 
-761 AEPPQGGHLPLPTS
+761 
-775 PTAWGRSDHSLPTSG
+775 
-790 EGRGGDG
+790 
-797 PLGGQRAH
+797 
-805 ASVGV
+805 
-810 SVHAEVLPQDK
+810 VHAEVLPQHK
-821 ARVVA
+821 AQVVKD
-826 ELQAQGRRVAF
+826 LQAQGRRVAF
-837 VGEGLNDG
+837 VGDGLNDG

-870 SLTRG
+870 SLARG
-875 DLAALPSAIDT
+875 DLATLPTAIDT
-886 ARSTLRTIHGNL
+886 ARRTLRTIHGNL

-912 AGIAAPWGVHL
+912 AGVAAPWGVHL

-948 LSPWQAPQVHSSA
+948 LSPWIAADAP
-961 QSAPLSALIHTP
+961 APAPSLRLNPLPPTP

>member
-1 MKALTP
+1 MNESITPDSGLT
-7 PAPDL
+7 
-12 SACPVD
+12 ACPVE
-18 LPETPEPSGK
+18 LPEAAAPGQISM
-28 APAAGQTLRLDVG
+28 APATGQTLRLDVG

-55 LNKLPGVQAASVNL
+55 LRKLPGVLVASVNL

-97 TPIVAET
+97 TPIVAEA

-114 SCVGR
+114 SCAGR
-119 VERALRKQP
+119 VERALRKLP

-153 QALAQAVVD
+153 GALAQAVVD
-162 AGYGARPVQEGDAAA
+162 AGYGAHPVQECDDTADQGNAGPPQVSLTPSGGGSASRPKGRTSN
-177 EDASA
+177 ASA
-182 AAHARNLARMRR
+182 AAHARSLARMRR
-194 GLLLAA
+194 DVVLAA
-200 ALALPVLL
+200 LLALPVLVL
-208 LSMLPM
+208 AMLPM
-214 LWPALDAALLRVSPV
+214 VWPAFDAALLRTSPIA
-229 PRFWDWVQFVLTS
+229 RFWDWVQFALTS

-324 ASTAIH
+324 ASTANH

-347 AEQQVSLAAL
+347 VEQSVSLAAL

-369 RIPVDGSVIEGDSH
+369 RLPMDGRVIEGDSH

-402 RVVGGTVNAEGR
+402 TVVGGTVNAEGR

-427 LSQIVRL
+427 LAQIVRL
-434 VESAQTGKLPVQ
+434 VENAQTGKLPVQ

-461 LIAAASFAAWLALTG
+461 LIAAVSFVAWLMLTG

-542 TLGKPAL
+542 TRGRPAL

-554 TLDDTAALRLAAA
+554 ALDENEALRLAAA
-567 LEADSEHPLA
+567 LEAYSEHPLA
-577 RAVRDAAA
+577 RAVREAAQ
-585 QRGLT
+585 QRGLDI
-590 PPSVQGFA
+590 PAVQDFA

-607 SLDGH
+607 TLEGH
-612 TLLLGARRLMER
+612 TLLLGARRLMAR
-624 EGISLNTLGEQA
+624 EGIALNAFGAQA

-647 FLAQDQNCIAV
+647 FLAQDQRCVAV
-658 LGISDPLKPEAVAVV
+658 LGIADPIKPEAFAVV
-673 QALRQRGLAIA
+673 QALRQRGLRIA

-695 AVADALGIQDAPAA
+695 AVADALCIQ
-709 EPSQGGG
+709 Q
-716 SPLGGQR
+716 
-723 AHASVGVSVP
+723 
-733 AAEPPQGGHLPP
+733 
-745 PPPPPPGG
+745 
-753 GGAHSLPP
+753 
-761 AEPPQGGHLPLPTS
+761 
-775 PTAWGRSDHSLPTSG
+775 
-790 EGRGGDG
+790 
-797 PLGGQRAH
+797 
-805 ASVGV
+805 
-810 SVHAEVLPQDK
+810 VHAEVLPQDK
-821 ARVVA
+821 ARVVS
-826 ELQAQGRRVAF
+826 ELQTQGRRVAF
-837 VGEGLNDG
+837 VGDGLNDG

-875 DLAALPSAIDT
+875 DLATLPTAIDT
-886 ARSTLRTIHGNL
+886 ARRTLRTIHGNL

-912 AGIAAPWGVHL
+912 AGVAAPWGMHL

-948 LSPWQAPQVHSSA
+948 LSSWQAPVSRPA
-961 QSAPLSALIHTP
+961 APSPALSPLTHTP